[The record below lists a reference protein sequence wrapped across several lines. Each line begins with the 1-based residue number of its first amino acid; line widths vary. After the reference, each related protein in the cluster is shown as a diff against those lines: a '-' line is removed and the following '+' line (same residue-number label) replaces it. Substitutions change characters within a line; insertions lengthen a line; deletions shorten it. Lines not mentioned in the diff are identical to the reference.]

1 MKRSYYAIKLTA
13 NWCIASSA
21 RLPVPSTITHSDSVL
36 SGFRGKLL
44 YNVKPSSP
52 NGQAIMT
59 DVTTLDNYNNDLLTS
74 GCGG

>member
-21 RLPVPSTITHSDSVL
+21 RLPVPSTITHADSLL
-36 SGFRGKLL
+36 SGFSGKLP
-44 YNVKPSSP
+44 YHVKSSSP
-52 NGQAIMT
+52 NGQAMVT
-59 DVTTLDNYNNDLLTS
+59 DATTLDNYNNGLLTS